1 MKDRP
6 DASPLSVCGDVMGPH
21 AQGGEIAKVCHL
33 REKSADPGVKLV
45 VKLLCKFS
53 LFVYFKRLCLQQSD
67 CCRVAD
73 EEVGVGCTSEQS
85 VRSQHPPPCPVP
97 TAQASTRLAGPAAR
111 CPPPGRQR
119 APIREVARVPLVSM
133 GDWGG
138 ACLPLTFM
146 GVLRPLKQ
154 TARHLHRTSPTRFQ
168 TSLCRL
174 LGEAFT
180 STRTHASLGQHQELK
195 K

>member
-85 VRSQHPPPCPVP
+85 VRSQHPH
-97 TAQASTRLAGPAAR
+97 PALSPR
-111 CPPPGRQR
+111 PRR
-119 APIREVARVPLVSM
+119 APGWLAPQR
-133 GDWGG
+133 
-138 ACLPLTFM
+138 
-146 GVLRPLKQ
+146 GVL
-154 TARHLHRTSPTRFQ
+154 
-168 TSLCRL
+168 
-174 LGEAFT
+174 
-180 STRTHASLGQHQELK
+180 HQEGSGRPSVRSPGSPWSPWVTGVGRVRP
-195 K
+195 